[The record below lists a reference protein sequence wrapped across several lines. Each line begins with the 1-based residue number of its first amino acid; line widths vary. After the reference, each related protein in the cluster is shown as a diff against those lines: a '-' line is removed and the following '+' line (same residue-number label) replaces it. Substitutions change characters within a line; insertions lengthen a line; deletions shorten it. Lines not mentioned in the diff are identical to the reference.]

1 VSKSIYDFIPC
12 DSAVER
18 LFVQKLGLRND
29 VRHFVKLP
37 AWFKVPTP
45 VGQYNPDWG
54 LVMAQPDALGG
65 EVEGRP
71 LLYLVRETKS
81 SRRRETFAARRP
93 RRLTAAAGTSM
104 GRWAWITRSC
114 RRRTSCREAQA
125 LCATAGFV
133 FFLFPPIHTTARLAA
148 PRATSTVAVRLSGLT
163 GQTASCPHS
172 PGTDSTERT
181 APFKGAVR
189 PLSQSAALGDAS
201 MRRALSAQSRGAKG
215 GRQTR
220 KFTAR
225 LDGNWFDGRRC
236 EYC

>member
-1 VSKSIYDFIPC
+1 MPVSKSIYEFIPC

-81 SRRRETFAARRP
+81 SPAPGDLR
-93 RRLTAAAGTSM
+93 GQ
-104 GRWAWITRSC
+104 
-114 RRRTSCREAQA
+114 EAQEID
-125 LCATAGFV
+125 CGGRHFN
-133 FFLFPPIHTTARLAA
+133 
-148 PRATSTVAVRLSGLT
+148 G
-163 GQTASCPHS
+163 
-172 PGTDSTERT
+172 
-181 APFKGAVR
+181 
-189 PLSQSAALGDAS
+189 ALGVDYKVVQKADK
-201 MRRALSAQSRGAKG
+201 LP
-215 GRQTR
+215 
-220 KFTAR
+220 
-225 LDGNWFDGRRC
+225 
-236 EYC
+236 